1 MRWGCG
7 DCGCS
12 ERTGAAVA
20 RRNAASTPCNRAR
33 TPSCAR
39 SDHFWKIP
47 VSNRSS
53 RPQNRQF
60 GPRRAGRDHFY
71 VFSSR
76 EGSFRTIS
84 FVRFAFSAGWRRAGR
99 AGCVWR
105 GLAAPGMSQ
114 MRVDG
119 TRDELSA
126 CDASHARHAQA
137 PDASHH
143 ARASA
148 LARSSRYASPMICM
162 ANSATLSPPTMAT
175 VAHSTMRRGSLAR

>member
-1 MRWGCG
+1 MRWTRRGGCG

-60 GPRRAGRDHFY
+60 GPRRADGDHFY
-71 VFSSR
+71 VFSGR
-76 EGSFRTIS
+76 EGSFQTIL
-84 FVRFAFSAGWRRAGR
+84 FVRFRAQ
-99 AGCVWR
+99 R
-105 GLAAPGMSQ
+105 GLAARETHIGRGLAALEMCQAWADSTWDVP
-114 MRVDG
+114 
-119 TRDELSA
+119 
-126 CDASHARHAQA
+126 DAGWRHAG
-137 PDASHH
+137 
-143 ARASA
+143 RT
-148 LARSSRYASPMICM
+148 SRVPRPYASPMICM
-162 ANSATLSPPTMAT
+162 ANSATVSPPTMAT